1 MNNVPVSRSNNGFTI
16 NSRELSEILTRVN
29 GTDNL
34 IRHRYRLEET
44 AEGWHPPLVLPPDPP
59 EDNGDR

>member
-1 MNNVPVSRSNNGFTI
+1 MPISRSNNGFTI

-34 IRHRYRLEET
+34 IRHRYRFEET